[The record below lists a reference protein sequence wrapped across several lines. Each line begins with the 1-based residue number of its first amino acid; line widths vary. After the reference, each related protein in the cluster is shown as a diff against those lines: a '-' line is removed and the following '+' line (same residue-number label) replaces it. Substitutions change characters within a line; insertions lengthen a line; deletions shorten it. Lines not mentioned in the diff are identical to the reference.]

1 VIAVALKRHVTPS
14 KTHTLMKMRERERER
29 ERERDTP
36 ERRRIWLRLIN
47 IGTDFVIQNCKACL
61 NAKHIPIMVFI
72 YSTSKQKCL
81 GLPRL

>member
-14 KTHTLMKMRERERER
+14 KTHTLMKMRERERE
-29 ERERDTP
+29 TP

-47 IGTDFVIQNCKACL
+47 IGTDFVIRNCKACL